1 MEEAGNLITEEDYLY
16 LMERTFYLVKEA
28 KESRHRPL
36 ASPLILR
43 NKMYEFF
50 SRKSSP
56 LETHMLFEEVDLEQH
71 QTIMRR
77 KSLPSNEF
85 LYKHI
90 PQNSR
95 RGPFRT
101 AVSCQKEES

>member
-1 MEEAGNLITEEDYLY
+1 MEEAENLITEEDYLY

-36 ASPLILR
+36 ASPSILR
-43 NKMYEFF
+43 NKMYEFL

-85 LYKHI
+85 LCNYI
-90 PQNSR
+90 PQNGR
-95 RGPFRT
+95 RGPFRM